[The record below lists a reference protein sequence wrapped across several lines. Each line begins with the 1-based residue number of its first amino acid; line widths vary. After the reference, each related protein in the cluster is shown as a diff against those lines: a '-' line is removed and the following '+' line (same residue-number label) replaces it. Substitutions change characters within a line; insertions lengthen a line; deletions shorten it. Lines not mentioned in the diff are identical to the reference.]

1 MLWPT
6 DRRLFSRVFLSREG
20 EVRTVWGW
28 FVVAVGG
35 GLLLTALL
43 EIVTLLLALQ
53 GISILPFVLGPQMVL
68 WLSRHL
74 L

>member
-1 MLWPT
+1 
-6 DRRLFSRVFLSREG
+6 
-20 EVRTVWGW
+20 VRTVWGW

-35 GLLLTALL
+35 GLLFTALL

-68 WLSRHL
+68 WFSRHL